1 MKKFW
6 DKVETAFKK
15 LFGSTTWEKTASSV
29 LTYVGP
35 LLETLVALTDPA
47 IAPLVT
53 SIVNTV
59 RSDLA
64 TVYAVVS
71 GATATPPTNELQAVT
86 NALGSIQT
94 NLAALLSAAG
104 VKNSA
109 NAAKITAVV
118 DTIIGEVQAIAENIP
133 KASAATA

>member
-1 MKKFW
+1 MNKFW

-15 LFGSTTWEKTASSV
+15 LFGSASWEKTTSSV

-35 LLETLVALTDPA
+35 LLETLLSLTDPA
-47 IAPLVT
+47 VAPLVT
-53 SIVNTV
+53 GIVNTV
-59 RSDLA
+59 QSDLA
-64 TVYAVVS
+64 TVSAVVS
-71 GATATPPTNELQAVT
+71 GATATPPANELQAVT

-109 NAAKITAVV
+109 NAAQLTAVV
-118 DTIIGEVQAIAENIP
+118 DTIIGEVKAIAENIP
-133 KASAATA
+133 ATA